1 MLAQVLTLP
10 AGGCDC
16 GSGSEEARGIPAAEQ
31 LGVKC
36 YRLERLLDAGHPRDA
51 ALALRME
58 SVWKCP
64 AGLWPDLGTSTRN
77 SP

>member
-10 AGGCDC
+10 ASGCDC

-36 YRLERLLDAGHPRDA
+36 YRLEGLLDAGHPRDA
-51 ALALRME
+51 ALALRM
-58 SVWKCP
+58 
-64 AGLWPDLGTSTRN
+64 
-77 SP
+77 